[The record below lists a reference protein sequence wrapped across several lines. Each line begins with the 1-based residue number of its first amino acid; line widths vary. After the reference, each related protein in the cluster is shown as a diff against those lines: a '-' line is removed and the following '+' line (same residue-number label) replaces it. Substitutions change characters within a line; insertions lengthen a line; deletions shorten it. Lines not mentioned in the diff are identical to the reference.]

1 MYTLAFKLGNIK
13 SQFFFWRIIYIWKNY
28 IPVNILTISIT
39 TKCDNYL
46 FIIKNVSTEP
56 LGLLYTKK
64 LTFFFNNELQL
75 LIMHGVSPVE
85 LDNKSTK
92 EDFELPLSYSEF
104 LNAIK
109 KFTHHKTAGL
119 NGIPPNTIKALNEEN
134 RRTLFDICV
143 KYFDGE
149 VNIKEC

>member
-1 MYTLAFKLGNIK
+1 
-13 SQFFFWRIIYIWKNY
+13 
-28 IPVNILTISIT
+28 
-39 TKCDNYL
+39 
-46 FIIKNVSTEP
+46 
-56 LGLLYTKK
+56 
-64 LTFFFNNELQL
+64 
-75 LIMHGVSPVE
+75 MHGVSPVE